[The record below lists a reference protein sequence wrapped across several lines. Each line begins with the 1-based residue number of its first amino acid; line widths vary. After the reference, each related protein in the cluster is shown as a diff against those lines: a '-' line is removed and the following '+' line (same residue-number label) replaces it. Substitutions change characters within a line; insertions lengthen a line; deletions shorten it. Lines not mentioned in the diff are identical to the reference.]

1 MKREDL
7 PKIIKSP
14 ITNDDLELK
23 DVSHHNNGELS
34 VAQFFNDCTEW
45 FDDCVMYK
53 NDNTNEVIYVSVERD
68 I

>member
-7 PKIIKSP
+7 PKVIKSP

-23 DVSHHNNGELS
+23 GISEHNNEELF
-34 VAQFFNDCTEW
+34 VAQDMGDSTEW

-53 NDNTNEVIYVSVERD
+53 NDNTNEIIYVSVERD